1 MRFIFLGRR
10 FPLLWKI
17 RVGQLWKVLLDSV
30 TMVPFG
36 ERCKFYCPSIFLHAC
51 HRIRV
56 KFSQIFQAHTSHLPL
71 KLVASKVPPEKK
83 LRGGVEFV
91 EKIPKSA
98 SGKILRRLLRKQE
111 QQKSRLWLP
120 ELSALLSVKLID
132 VVGSES
138 SLEGA
143 SLIDYPEWDHSPCSA
158 QWNF

>member
-17 RVGQLWKVLLDSV
+17 RAGQLWKVLLDSV

-36 ERCKFYCPSIFLHAC
+36 ERCKFYCPSIFLHTC
-51 HRIRV
+51 HRIKV

-143 SLIDYPEWDHSPCSA
+143 SLIDYPERDHSPCSA

>member
-1 MRFIFLGRR
+1 
-10 FPLLWKI
+10 
-17 RVGQLWKVLLDSV
+17 
-30 TMVPFG
+30 MVPFG

-51 HRIRV
+51 HRIKV

-111 QQKSRLWLP
+111 QQKSRL
-120 ELSALLSVKLID
+120 
-132 VVGSES
+132 
-138 SLEGA
+138 
-143 SLIDYPEWDHSPCSA
+143 
-158 QWNF
+158 

>member
-1 MRFIFLGRR
+1 MWFIFLGRR

-17 RVGQLWKVLLDSV
+17 RAGQLWKVLLDSV

-51 HRIRV
+51 HRIKV

-111 QQKSRLWLP
+111 QQKSRLWLT
-120 ELSALLSVKLID
+120 ELSTLLSVKLID

-138 SLEGA
+138 SLEEA
-143 SLIDYPEWDHSPCSA
+143 SLIDNPEWDHSPCSA

>member
-1 MRFIFLGRR
+1 MRDVAVIGIPDLVSGELPKAFVVRR
-10 FPLLWKI
+10 GDI
-17 RVGQLWKVLLDSV
+17 
-30 TMVPFG
+30 
-36 ERCKFYCPSIFLHAC
+36 
-51 HRIRV
+51 
-56 KFSQIFQAHTSHLPL
+56 TSEEL
-71 KLVASKVPPEKK
+71 KQFVASKVPPEKK

-120 ELSALLSVKLID
+120 ELSTLLSVKLID

-138 SLEGA
+138 SLEEA
-143 SLIDYPEWDHSPCSA
+143 SLIENPEWDHSPCSA

>member
-17 RVGQLWKVLLDSV
+17 RAGQLWKVLLDSV

-36 ERCKFYCPSIFLHAC
+36 ERCKFYCPSIFLYAC
-51 HRIRV
+51 HRIKV

-98 SGKILRRLLRKQE
+98 SGKILRRLLKKQE

-120 ELSALLSVKLID
+120 ELSALLSVRLID

>member
-1 MRFIFLGRR
+1 M
-10 FPLLWKI
+10 
-17 RVGQLWKVLLDSV
+17 S
-30 TMVPFG
+30 
-36 ERCKFYCPSIFLHAC
+36 EE
-51 HRIRV
+51 
-56 KFSQIFQAHTSHLPL
+56 L
-71 KLVASKVPPEKK
+71 KQFVASKVPPEKK

-111 QQKSRLWLP
+111 QEKSRLWLP

-138 SLEGA
+138 SLEEA
-143 SLIDYPEWDHSPCSA
+143 SPIDNPEWDHSPCSA

>member
-1 MRFIFLGRR
+1 MWFIFLGRR

-17 RVGQLWKVLLDSV
+17 RAGQLWKVLFDSV

-51 HRIRV
+51 HRIKV

-111 QQKSRLWLP
+111 QEKSRLWLP

-138 SLEGA
+138 SLEEA
-143 SLIDYPEWDHSPCSA
+143 SPIDYPEWDHSPCSA